1 MIRYDCFEWL
11 AAQMTDQL
19 VVTSLSGQRVEWGHL
34 SKRDADLN
42 LGSMG
47 NALAV
52 GIGLAL
58 ALPRR
63 KVFVFESD
71 GSVLLSLFN
80 LPTLA
85 NLSPPNLAVFV
96 FDNQAYSGTRIS
108 YPSATAGKTDLAA
121 MASGAGIDYAVT
133 VSELEDFKKEAT
145 AALNQSGLRFVVCKI
160 EESVGHRRIVR
171 TNVDLLETK
180 YRFVRYLERTE
191 GKPIIQGRG

>member
-1 MIRYDCFEWL
+1 MIRYECFAWL
-11 AAQMTDQL
+11 APQMKDEL

-34 SKRDADLN
+34 SKRDADLT

-52 GIGLAL
+52 GMGLAL
-58 ALPRR
+58 ALPHR

-71 GSVLLSLFN
+71 GSLLLSLFN

-85 NLSPPNLAVFV
+85 NLNPPNMAVFV

-108 YPSATAGKTDLAA
+108 FPTATAGKTDLAA
-121 MASGAGIDYAVT
+121 VAKGAGIERSLT
-133 VSELEDFKKEAT
+133 VRELGDFKREAA
-145 AALNQSGLRFVVCKI
+145 AALKESGLRFVVCKI
-160 EESVGHRRIVR
+160 EESLGHRQITRS
-171 TNVDLLETK
+171 NVDLLETK

-191 GKPIIQGRG
+191 GRAIFVGRG